1 MRIVLE
7 NTDNTCRERTPIPPS
22 PTKQKNTKAAG
33 KSRILNPN
41 QSYKNSSKKGVVGN
55 HRCSFDNTNNSI
67 REDPISVNSRDDPKS
82 INSRDDPKSF
92 NSRDSMDSQNT
103 QVLPFT
109 QSTMSVRNGSAAVSH
124 KLSAGVASTSSRGNI
139 KPKAGN
145 SLLPRSLLH

>member
-41 QSYKNSSKKGVVGN
+41 QSYKNSSKKGVEGN

-67 REDPISVNSRDDPKS
+67 REDPKSV
-82 INSRDDPKSF
+82 NSRDDPKSF

-103 QVLPFT
+103 QVLLFT

-124 KLSAGVASTSSRGNI
+124 KLSAGVANTSSRGNI
-139 KPKAGN
+139 KPKASN
-145 SLLPRSLLH
+145 PLLPKSLLH